1 MENLFVTIPI
11 EIAKDSDVYKA
22 AEEFSKQNGDLEVFS
37 SPEKVLEH
45 CITFGMFPPYIEQH
59 VDVRESCCCLQSES
73 QQRRKI
79 I

>member
-45 CITFGMFPPYIEQH
+45 CITFGMFPHISNSMSMLERAAAAY
-59 VDVRESCCCLQSES
+59 
-73 QQRRKI
+73 KAKANKGGK
-79 I
+79 